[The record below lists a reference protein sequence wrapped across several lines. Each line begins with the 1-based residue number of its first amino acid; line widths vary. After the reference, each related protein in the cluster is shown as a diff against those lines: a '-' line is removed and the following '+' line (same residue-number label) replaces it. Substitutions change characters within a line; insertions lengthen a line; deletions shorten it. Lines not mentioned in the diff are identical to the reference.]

1 MMKKIKVR
9 NSLVN
14 LTDMIGFNSIMQI
27 VLLKIKKK
35 LKQDLKLVRIHSN
48 AFKLFGTLPEFHIDV
63 NESDKCWTFVLFT
76 SIMEY

>member
-14 LTDMIGFNSIMQI
+14 LTDMIGVKTI

-35 LKQDLKLVRIHSN
+35 LKQDLKLVRILNYLEHYLNFILMSMKVTN
-48 AFKLFGTLPEFHIDV
+48 VGP
-63 NESDKCWTFVLFT
+63 
-76 SIMEY
+76 